1 MTMTD
6 SLVYIVLSV
15 PWAVAGFLAGF
26 TAGVKANLWSRTVDY
41 APVERPSETASR
53 NSEDAPRATPWYRR
67 GQTWLGTAV
76 AAIGIF
82 TAVHWYSQGRETD
95 RIARDNERLAQCTAA
110 YATGFAD
117 ALDARADETRRKDE
131 AIDTVFETIS
141 NAFGGVGGRP
151 EVEKAFRDYVTARNE
166 QKKAQTEHP
175 LPPAPREV
183 CR

>member
-6 SLVYIVLSV
+6 SLVYIVLSI

-26 TAGVKANLWSRTVDY
+26 TAGVKANLWSRTVEY
-41 APVERPSETASR
+41 SPIERPSETPSR
-53 NSEDAPRATPWYRR
+53 NPGSEPVRVPWYRR
-67 GQTWLGTAV
+67 GQTYLGAAV
-76 AAIGIF
+76 AAVGIV
-82 TAVHWYSQGRETD
+82 TGLQWYTSGQETE
-95 RIARDNERLAQCTAA
+95 RIARDNERLTQCTAA

-141 NAFGGVGGRP
+141 NAFGGIGGRP
-151 EVEKAFRDYVTARNE
+151 EVEKAFRDYVTARNA

-183 CR
+183 CK